1 MEPIRNPEIKF
12 TQIFINNEW
21 KNSVSGKKFDV
32 IDPSTEDVICQV
44 AEGDKDDVDQAVK
57 VVLSKWA
64 WLSMPSLHVPIN
76 I

>member
-1 MEPIRNPEIKF
+1 MEPIRNPVIKY

-64 WLSMPSLHVPIN
+64 WLSIPSWHVPIN
-76 I
+76 A

>member
-1 MEPIRNPEIKF
+1 MRIMEPVMNPEIKY

-44 AEGDKDDVDQAVK
+44 AEGDKEDVDQAVK
-57 VVLSKWA
+57 VSSTHLS
-64 WLSMPSLHVPIN
+64 
-76 I
+76 